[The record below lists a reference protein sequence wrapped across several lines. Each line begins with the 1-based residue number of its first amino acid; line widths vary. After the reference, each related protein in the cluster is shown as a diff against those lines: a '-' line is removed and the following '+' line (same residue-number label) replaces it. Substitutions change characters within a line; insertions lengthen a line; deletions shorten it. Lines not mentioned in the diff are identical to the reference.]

1 MSEAD
6 AEEDSEEEPET
17 NVLVE
22 SACSA
27 LRSGEFSKS
36 LCAQRSNS
44 TFDNA
49 GIGACES
56 LTVREV
62 LRDVIGMAVRQIN
75 KGTKGTKEDKE
86 TKEQKGQESMKD
98 ETLRKRTKTGQPRGK
113 TSGIKAREKRIE
125 IGLESD

>member
-1 MSEAD
+1 MFEAMSED
-6 AEEDSEEEPET
+6 ASEEEPAA
-17 NVLVE
+17 NVSSE

-44 TFDNA
+44 SFDNA

-98 ETLRKRTKTGQPRGK
+98 ETQGKKDKNRAAPRKNLGDQGK
-113 TSGIKAREKRIE
+113 
-125 IGLESD
+125 

>member
-1 MSEAD
+1 MFEAMSGD
-6 AEEDSEEEPET
+6 ASEEEPAA
-17 NVLVE
+17 NVSSE

-86 TKEQKGQESMKD
+86 TKEQKGQESLKD
-98 ETLRKRTKTGQPRGK
+98 GTLGKRTKTGLPRGK
-113 TSGIKAREKRIE
+113 TSGIKASEKRIE
-125 IGLESD
+125 IGLE